1 MWNCVIVEDEQDNL
15 ESLSNLIQNT
25 ENLTLRGNA
34 TNVAAALEL
43 IIHHSPNLV
52 FLDVMLGSATS
63 FDLLAQL
70 EEVNFEII
78 FTTGHSQFAIQAIKW
93 GAFDYLLKPI
103 GQKQFAQAIERLEQ
117 KKGLLPQS
125 RYTLV
130 KDLSTGA
137 SKRIA
142 LPETNGFSIVEI
154 DTIVHIEAQGNY
166 CDVFFQGG
174 SKSTVTRKL
183 REFEE
188 LLINYSFCRAHHS
201 HLVNLNHIQKFSK
214 KDGGIISLSNAQT
227 VYLSRAY
234 KSNFLN
240 HLNTFKRI

>member
-1 MWNCVIVEDEQDNL
+1 MWNCLIVEDESDNL
-15 ESLSNLIQNT
+15 ESLVDLVQNHEKLNLC
-25 ENLTLRGNA
+25 GSA
-34 TNVAAALEL
+34 TSVTTGVEMIVEHA
-43 IIHHSPNLV
+43 PNLV
-52 FLDVMLGSATS
+52 FLDVMLGNATS
-63 FDLLAQL
+63 FDLLEQL
-70 EEVNFEII
+70 DEVNFEII

-117 KKGLLPQS
+117 KRVLLPQS
-125 RYTLV
+125 RYALV
-130 KDLSTGA
+130 QDLSSGT

-154 DTIVHIEAQGNY
+154 DDIVHIQAQGNY
-166 CDVFFQGG
+166 CDVFFQNG

-188 LLINYSFCRAHHS
+188 LLVNYNFCRAHHS
-201 HLVNLNHIQKFSK
+201 HLVSLYHIQKFSK
-214 KDGGIISLSNAQT
+214 KDGGVISLSNGQT

-234 KSNFLN
+234 KTNFLE
-240 HLNTFKRI
+240 HLNKFKKI